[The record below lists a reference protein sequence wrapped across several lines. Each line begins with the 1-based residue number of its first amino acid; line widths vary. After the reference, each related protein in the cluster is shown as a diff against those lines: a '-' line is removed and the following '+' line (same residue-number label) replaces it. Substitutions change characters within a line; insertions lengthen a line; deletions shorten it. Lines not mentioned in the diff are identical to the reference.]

1 MSIFPKRETAD
12 AFQIKS
18 RKAGIYD
25 ISGGDRIRPCTFDVQ
40 QSTHRPSLGSHF
52 WMIKYSNARSSVNP
66 SVGEKAKEQ
75 RFFATGDR
83 TESHAA
89 VVATHIEMLVLVAPS
104 APIYL
109 IEATYVSRMQTRFR
123 IPQSL
128 PLFWSSRLQKRS
140 RQNKRSIVISLTTGR
155 MEASAA
161 HGTRNSGKQLPK
173 PAAFPTNYPLAV
185 SYPIAG
191 LRTDLCNQPHRLS
204 YSTRAFVVNR
214 FYSLKLYAQSWPSG
228 PVFLQT
234 IVELTKLPVSI

>member
-1 MSIFPKRETAD
+1 
-12 AFQIKS
+12 
-18 RKAGIYD
+18 
-25 ISGGDRIRPCTFDVQ
+25 
-40 QSTHRPSLGSHF
+40 
-52 WMIKYSNARSSVNP
+52 
-66 SVGEKAKEQ
+66 
-75 RFFATGDR
+75 
-83 TESHAA
+83 
-89 VVATHIEMLVLVAPS
+89 MLVLVAPS

-214 FYSLKLYAQSWPSG
+214 FNSLKLYAQSWPSSG
-228 PVFLQT
+228 PG
-234 IVELTKLPVSI
+234 LPTDNRRINEAARIDLIKVDDKCRSFAYAFYFRLFRQQEANHLESFWWIFVRKSIA